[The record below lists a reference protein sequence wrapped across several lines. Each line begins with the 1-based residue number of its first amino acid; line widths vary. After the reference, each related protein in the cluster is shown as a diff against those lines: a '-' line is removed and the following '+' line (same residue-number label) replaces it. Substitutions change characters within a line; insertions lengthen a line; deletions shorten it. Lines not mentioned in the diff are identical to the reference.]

1 MVKEL
6 FTFNDGRKYMGVFR
20 DNKPWGITYC
30 DKDGKIIGI
39 GCEWSIPET
48 KPIKTTPS
56 PPETKPH

>member
-1 MVKEL
+1 
-6 FTFNDGRKYMGVFR
+6 MGVFR

-39 GCEWSIPET
+39 GCEWSIPEM

>member
-1 MVKEL
+1 VVKEL

-39 GCEWSIPET
+39 GCEWSNTKLTYETNTIIPL
-48 KPIKTTPS
+48 
-56 PPETKPH
+56 